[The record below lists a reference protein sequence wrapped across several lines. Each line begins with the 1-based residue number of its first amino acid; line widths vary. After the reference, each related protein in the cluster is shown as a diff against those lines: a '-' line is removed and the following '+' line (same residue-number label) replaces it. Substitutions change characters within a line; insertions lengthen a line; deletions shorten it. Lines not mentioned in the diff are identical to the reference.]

1 MDHPIEKPNGA
12 VVSTEFVEL
21 WAKLLKEF
29 REELRASGLDVGV
42 LEPSDTTTFVVTF
55 PQGRAPERVHLPLIP
70 QRSPDLEDIAFEIL
84 RQARYK
90 RR

>member
-1 MDHPIEKPNGA
+1 MDRSIEKQSGA
-12 VVSTEFVEL
+12 IVSTEFVEL
-21 WAKLLKEF
+21 WAKLIKEF
-29 REELRASGLDVGV
+29 VEDLRASGREVRFV
-42 LEPSDTTTFVVTF
+42 EPSDTTTFVVTF
-55 PQGRAPERVHLPLIP
+55 PQGRAPEQTRLPLIP